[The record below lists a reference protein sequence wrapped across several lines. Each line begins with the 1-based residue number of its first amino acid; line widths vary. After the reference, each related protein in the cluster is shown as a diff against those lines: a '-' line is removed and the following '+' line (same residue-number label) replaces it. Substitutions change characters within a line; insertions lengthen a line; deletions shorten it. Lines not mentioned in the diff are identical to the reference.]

1 MGRRAENWSSS
12 IIATLLRPVASLA
25 RESKVLRMANFKM
38 QEAGSL
44 LAVDTGV
51 GTFVVSSADSAIGF
65 STFINR
71 MPFEA
76 DKFRLVCDLLGEP
89 RDLLL
94 DVGANIGT
102 VGLTALGLENVR
114 EVWAFEPDPLNF
126 ALLSA
131 NVSINQLHQR
141 VRLFNAAVGDGV
153 SKFLDLELAVD
164 NLGDHRVRFS
174 SVGGDF
180 DEEGREVIQV
190 PSVAIDQVVSGVSL
204 GRAILWMDVQGAE
217 GTVLAGAT
225 RLLAEK
231 VPVVTEFWPYG
242 LDRSGGYD
250 SFVSSLTGYRYN
262 DVIDLSEPDRLYP
275 CVPASFSTLWERY
288 SGVGNGQTDLL
299 II

>member
-1 MGRRAENWSSS
+1 
-12 IIATLLRPVASLA
+12 
-25 RESKVLRMANFKM
+25 MANFKM

-44 LAVDTGV
+44 LAANTAVGV
-51 GTFVVSSADSAIGF
+51 FVVSSADSAVGF

-71 MPFEA
+71 SPFEA
-76 DKFRLVCDLLGEP
+76 EKLRLVFDLLREP

-102 VGLTALGLENVR
+102 VGVTALGLENVR

-131 NVSINQLHQR
+131 NVSINRLNQR

-153 SKFLDLELAVD
+153 TKFLDLELAVD
-164 NLGDHRVRFS
+164 NLGDHRVRFT

-180 DEEGREVIQV
+180 DEERRDVIQV
-190 PSVAIDQVVSGVSL
+190 PSVAIDQVVSAVTL
-204 GRAILWMDVQGAE
+204 GRAVLWMDVQGAE
-217 GTVLAGAT
+217 GMVLAGAT

-242 LDRSGGYD
+242 LDRSGYYD
-250 SFVSSLTGYRYN
+250 SFVSNLTGYRYN
-262 DVIDLSEPDRLYP
+262 HVIDLSEPGRLYP
-275 CVPASFSTLWERY
+275 CIPASFSTLWERY
-288 SGVGNGQTDLL
+288 SGPGNGQTDLL